1 MVMMFFTDLP
11 TSLMRKRSRIYAG
24 NESGG
29 KEKNREK
36 AGKEKERGRRRMQD
50 EWRLASISKLII
62 MTSWNEMK

>member
-36 AGKEKERGRRRMQD
+36 AGKGEQRGKRRMQD
-50 EWRLASISKLII
+50 EWRLASISKPII